1 MKTDEKIFRY
11 LDNQML
17 EYEKSEFEKELNTSI
32 FLKEKFDEVKE
43 RFEAVKK
50 LDDFNKESVYFS
62 TLTARFR
69 EKNTKLVTNKNYQ
82 KYGIAFSSLIVVFF
96 TFIILFH
103 LMSVDEKIIVKTPS
117 NEIAE
122 INSAINIFIPERLSL
137 ANYEYT
143 EEDENILNQKL
154 YEELELT
161 DQKASKSMFNTAKD
175 INKLIA
181 DLSDEEIEIIYS
193 ELSNK
198 KIL

>member
-1 MKTDEKIFRY
+1 MKTDKRIFLY
-11 LDNQML
+11 LDNQMSAL
-17 EYEKSEFEKELNTSI
+17 EKSEFEKELNNSI
-32 FLKEKFDEVKE
+32 LLKEKFDEVKE
-43 RFEAVKK
+43 SFEALKK
-50 LDDFNKESVYFS
+50 LDDFNKKSIYFNN
-62 TLTARFR
+62 LTARFR
-69 EKNTKLVTNKNYQ
+69 EKNSTLAANKNFQ

-96 TFIILFH
+96 TFTILFH
-103 LMSVDEKIIVKTPS
+103 LMSVDEKIIVQTTS

-122 INSAINIFIPERLSL
+122 INSAIDIFIPEKIPL
-137 ANYEYT
+137 ANYEFT
-143 EEDENILNQKL
+143 EEDENLLNQKL

-161 DQKASKSMFNTAKD
+161 DQKASKSMFNNAKD